1 MTSGKSGNSLD
12 RGTAVPMYRQ
22 VADVLRSRIV
32 SGEYAADVLLPTE
45 RELMSTYDI
54 SRVTVRLAMD
64 LLENQGLIVR
74 HRGKGT
80 FVAPRRVRHDL
91 SVLSGFYDT
100 LSAQGVEPTTTLGAY
115 RVVEGRDAELL
126 GLPYERVVYVERT
139 YLIEHEPIAIV
150 RAALHP
156 RAATIDRDLAA
167 LHPNYTILTTLLN
180 FTVDRADV
188 AIRAKLPDA
197 AIAAGLAIGLAEP
210 VLVLDRTSYT
220 LGDVAIEKSQFFIRS
235 DRYEFAL
242 ALRGGHT
249 VTQSIRETRPQE
261 PASPGRSRRA
271 PRPRPSPKMRKP

>member
-1 MTSGKSGNSLD
+1 MTSGKSGNSLE

-32 SGEYAADVLLPTE
+32 SGDYAADMLLPTE
-45 RELMSTYDI
+45 RELMSSYDI

-100 LSAQGVEPTTTLGAY
+100 LSAQGVEPTTTLEAY
-115 RVVEGRDAELL
+115 RIVEGRDAEVL

-139 YLIEHEPIAIV
+139 YVVEQEPIAIV
-150 RAALHP
+150 RAVLHP
-156 RAATIDRDLAA
+156 RAATIGRELAA
-167 LHPNYTILTTLLN
+167 LHPNYAILTTLLN
-180 FTVDRADV
+180 FVVDRADV

-197 AIAAGLAIGLAEP
+197 AIAAGLGIGPAEP
-210 VLVLDRTSYT
+210 VLVLDRTSYA

-249 VTQSIRETRPQE
+249 VAQSIRETGAHEPLRP
-261 PASPGRSRRA
+261 SRSRRA
-271 PRPRPSPKMRKP
+271 PHTRTSPKTRKS